1 MNWPT
6 KLPRIGLRLLRFGER
21 RPRLGSPTARR
32 VPPAARQDLTV
43 KKEQRRINYCRL
55 TFRVQLHGPLTD
67 CGRSA
72 QAPVP
77 DATTRHR
84 AAAWPCQLQR
94 LVRRQPTVTVWALPR
109 GLLNETSADP
119 QRWRSGTLLAPR
131 AHNRPRSPHRTE
143 NPTKC
148 STWPTKPSRNGLPVT
163 PLRRKTASARPATD
177 SASSTHRRAQRA
189 WEREE
194 DSEELAGA

>member
-1 MNWPT
+1 MQPACAAGTTRQPSQLCRKTTPTKWMNWPT

-67 CGRSA
+67 RERST

-77 DATTRHR
+77 DATTAHNGE
-84 AAAWPCQLQR
+84 AWPCQLQR
-94 LVRRQPTVTVWALPR
+94 HVRRQRSMMARAYPR
-109 GLLNETSADP
+109 GLLNEASSDMQRCRLSAP
-119 QRWRSGTLLAPR
+119 LAPP
-131 AHNRPRSPHRTE
+131 ALHGNRRSFAARR
-143 NPTKC
+143 
-148 STWPTKPSRNGLPVT
+148 PSRNARTG
-163 PLRRKTASARPATD
+163 RRSRRGTAY
-177 SASSTHRRAQRA
+177 
-189 WEREE
+189 
-194 DSEELAGA
+194 G